1 MVLQL
6 YVWGPAFGLPSIDAE
21 CLATIAYLA
30 QTTSPA
36 EYQLIQSSPS
46 AVPTQ
51 HLPALYNTST
61 GTWTSG
67 YSPIT
72 RHLASHPPPTFHDPS
87 PLGSPT
93 LTTTTTTTTATTTRT
108 RKTTTTAAAAATT
121 TTRAHADSTAYT
133 AFLTSHAAP
142 LVSLSL
148 YVSSANY
155 GGATRPA
162 YSRVLPFPLPWTE
175 PPAVRAAHA
184 RRAEHLGLSSLDTDA
199 DAAAERAEAREEAR
213 AAREG
218 WVTVPASLKTPATK
232 GGAAG
237 GLLGLAPEQK
247 ARIRLESVAAEVLDV
262 LGEVDWDGQT
272 CVLKCLGF
280 AYLALMA
287 VPEVPRPWLREVME
301 RRYGG
306 LREFVEGFRRE
317 VFGSGVKELPWVEE
331 KEEGGQSASVVKV
344 GARFAR
350 GVLAEVP
357 WLGEQ
362 WCGWW
367 AARKKRQE
375 RKRRGLKTGSSGDLL
390 LFSGIGMTL
399 MAVGAGVF
407 FYRGLPPFGAAVQLW
422 RKPVVTL
429 SSLGAA
435 GAMFS
440 GAFYGMDV

>member
-21 CLATIAYLA
+21 CLAAIAYLA

-36 EYQLIQSSPS
+36 EYRLIQSSPS

-51 HLPALYNTST
+51 HLPALYNPST
-61 GTWTSG
+61 DTWTSG

-72 RHLASHPPPTFHDPS
+72 RHLSSHPPRTFHDPAPATS
-87 PLGSPT
+87 PG
-93 LTTTTTTTTATTTRT
+93 
-108 RKTTTTAAAAATT
+108 RKLEI
-121 TTRAHADSTAYT
+121 RAQADSTAYT

-142 LVSLSL
+142 LLALSL

-155 GGATRPA
+155 RAATRPA
-162 YSRVLPFPLPWTE
+162 YSHVLPLPLPWTE

-184 RRAEHLGLSSLDTDA
+184 RRAAHLGMSRLDTDA
-199 DAAAERAEAREEAR
+199 AAALAEREEAR
-213 AAREG
+213 AAQEG
-218 WVTVPASLKTPATK
+218 WVTVPASLRSGGKKK
-232 GGAAG
+232 GAG
-237 GLLGLAPEQK
+237 PGSLGLGSDLK
-247 ARIRLESVAAEVLDV
+247 TRIQLEALVTEVFDV
-262 LGEVDWDGQT
+262 LVEVDWEAQMAS
-272 CVLKCLGF
+272 LRCLGF

-287 VPEVPRPWLREVME
+287 VPEVPRPWLREIME
-301 RRYGG
+301 RRYAG
-306 LREFVEGFRRE
+306 LREFVESFRRG
-317 VFGSGVKELPWVEE
+317 VFGAGAKALPWVAEE
-331 KEEGGQSASVVKV
+331 EEDGQSRSAVTL

-367 AARKKRQE
+367 VARKKRQE
-375 RKRRGLKTGSSGDLL
+375 RKRRGLETIPSGDLL
-390 LFSGIGMTL
+390 LFSGVGMAL
-399 MAVGAGVF
+399 MAVGAGIF

-422 RKPVVTL
+422 RKPVMTL
-429 SSLGAA
+429 GSLGAA